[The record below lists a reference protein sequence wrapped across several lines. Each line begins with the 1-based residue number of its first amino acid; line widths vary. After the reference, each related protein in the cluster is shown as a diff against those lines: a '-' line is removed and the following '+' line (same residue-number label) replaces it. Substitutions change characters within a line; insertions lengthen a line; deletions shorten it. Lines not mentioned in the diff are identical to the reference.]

1 MTKFTC
7 PHCKKPTITLG
18 QKYLSG
24 KWIDVYCTECRGRSC
39 THPILLAILSFFYV
53 WDVMLF
59 GYVAVLKHSWFY
71 LGVLVTGWIILD
83 LFNLSIPLAALRKKE
98 NINQEKN

>member
-1 MTKFTC
+1 
-7 PHCKKPTITLG
+7 
-18 QKYLSG
+18 
-24 KWIDVYCTECRGRSC
+24 
-39 THPILLAILSFFYV
+39 
-53 WDVMLF
+53 MLF